1 MVKGNVNP
9 DILIKKLVKTG
20 KHAELWPEKA
30 DSKEK
35 KQSKSKKKEKQLSD
49 PESSEDSNHGNDK
62 EKEVVKVEVH
72 VQDQA
77 AKNCE
82 AHGHV
87 GTSKNVEHGGNVIK
101 ITEPGVATC
110 KTGGQVKEVKAEV
123 KQTVTLPSSCQSP
136 VAGGGECENG
146 AEKSGGGGGS
156 GSGSGGKKKKKK
168 GQKVSVKIDEGVEQS
183 CDAPPS
189 TGSSNHG
196 HNNGPHGQGHGP
208 MPSPAAANH
217 SSPPGHVM
225 YYHQYPQPV
234 YATSYNMAHPTSSHV
249 YASSPHNSYVY
260 TTEYETESPPLDYDP
275 NASHPSDS
283 FELFSDENPNG
294 CSIM

>member
-35 KQSKSKKKEKQLSD
+35 KQSKSKKKEKQVSD

-62 EKEVVKVEVH
+62 EKEAVKVEVH

-146 AEKSGGGGGS
+146 AEKSGGS

-168 GQKVSVKIDEGVEQS
+168 GQKVSVKIDEGVEHS

-196 HNNGPHGQGHGP
+196 HSNGPHGQGHGP